1 MIAMVGYLK
10 FKMGKFGNQSQV
22 ANARMEFDIFK

>member
-10 FKMGKFGNQSQV
+10 FKMVKLGNQTDV